1 MEEANITRIL
11 SGLKENALFELLKK
25 RYPNIEKIEDEF
37 STIDCYD
44 ASTDIY
50 YELKCRYEH
59 YNELLI
65 EKQKYLA
72 LLEKRE
78 SYYVSSTPKGIW
90 MFHIQ
95 SIEDP
100 VWFEKEL
107 KHSTYFNKP
116 EIVVKEIGYI
126 STKKGLELTQL
137 LF

>member
-1 MEEANITRIL
+1 MEEKNITRIL
-11 SGLKENALFELLKK
+11 SGLKENDLLELLRK

-44 ASTDIY
+44 ASTDIH

-95 SIEDP
+95 EIEEP

-107 KHSTYFNKP
+107 IHSTYFNKP
-116 EIVVKEIGYI
+116 EMVIKEIGYI

>member
-1 MEEANITRIL
+1 MEEKNITRIL
-11 SGLKENALFELLKK
+11 SGLKENDLLELLRK

-44 ASTDIY
+44 ASTDIH

-90 MFHIQ
+90 MFPIQ
-95 SIEDP
+95 EIEEP
-100 VWFEKEL
+100 VWRIKYLPHHTE
-107 KHSTYFNKP
+107 FNDTKFI
-116 EIVVKEIGYI
+116 EKEIGYI

>member
-1 MEEANITRIL
+1 MEEKNIIRIL
-11 SGLKENALFELLKK
+11 SELKENALLELIKK
-25 RYPNIEKIEDEF
+25 RYPNIKKIEDEF

-72 LLEKRE
+72 LLEQRE
-78 SYYVSSTPKGIW
+78 SYYVCSTPKGIW
-90 MFHIQ
+90 MLQIQ
-95 SIEDP
+95 SIEEP
-100 VWFEKEL
+100 VWFDKEL
-107 KHSTYFNKP
+107 IHSTYFNKP

>member
-1 MEEANITRIL
+1 MEEKNITRIL
-11 SGLKENALFELLKK
+11 SGLKENDLLELLKK
-25 RYPNIEKIEDEF
+25 RYPNIKKIEDEF

-50 YELKCRYEH
+50 YELKCRYDH

-72 LLEKRE
+72 LLDKRE

-95 SIEDP
+95 SIEEP

-116 EIVVKEIGYI
+116 EIVIKEIGYI